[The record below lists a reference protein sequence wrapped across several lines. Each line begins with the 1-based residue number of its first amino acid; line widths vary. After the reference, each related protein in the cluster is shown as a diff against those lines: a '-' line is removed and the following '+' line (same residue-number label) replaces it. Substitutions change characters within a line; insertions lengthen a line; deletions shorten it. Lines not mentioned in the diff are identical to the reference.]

1 MKNRILLL
9 MMSLL
14 LIFSSS
20 VQAQIKAGQGIVIRV
35 TGVPAEE
42 SARISGPCT
51 VSDSGTVRM
60 ALVGEVSIAGMS
72 ANAAAAKLEAVYKS
86 NGIYTNPTF
95 QISTTNTDSGVL
107 QEMVT
112 ISGFVRSPGARP
124 FTPGLTL
131 FQAVANGGGATEFG
145 DLKRVMLMRGKTSR
159 VYNLNNMQ
167 DRNIPLEVN
176 DTIDVPE
183 KGLFRFGS

>member
-14 LIFSSS
+14 IVCVNS
-20 VQAQIKAGQGIVIRV
+20 VQAQIKAGQGIVMRV

-42 SARISGPCT
+42 SARISGPYT
-51 VSDSGTVRM
+51 VSDAGTVRM

-86 NGIYTNPTF
+86 SEIYTNPTF
-95 QISTTNTDSGVL
+95 QISTSSIDAGVR
-107 QEMVT
+107 QDMVT
-112 ISGFVRSPGARP
+112 ISGFVRMPGAKP
-124 FTPGLTL
+124 LTPGLTL

-145 DLKRVMLMRGKTSR
+145 DMKRVMLMRGKTSR

-167 DRNIPLEVN
+167 DRNIPLEAN
-176 DTIDVPE
+176 DTIEVPE
-183 KGLFRFGS
+183 KSLIPFR

>member
-1 MKNRILLL
+1 MKNRSLLL

-14 LIFSSS
+14 MILSSS
-20 VQAQIKAGQGIVIRV
+20 VQAEIKAGQGIVIRV

-51 VSDSGTVRM
+51 VSDAGTVRM

-72 ANAAAAKLEAVYKS
+72 ANAAAAKLEAIYKS
-86 NGIYTNPTF
+86 NEIYTNPTF
-95 QISTTNTDSGVL
+95 QISTTMTDSGVL

-112 ISGFVRSPGARP
+112 ISGFVRAPGAKP
-124 FTPGLTL
+124 MSPGLTL

-145 DLKRVMLMRGKTSR
+145 DMKRVMLMRGKISR

-167 DRNIPLEVN
+167 DRNIPLQAG

-183 KGLFRFGS
+183 KSLNPFR